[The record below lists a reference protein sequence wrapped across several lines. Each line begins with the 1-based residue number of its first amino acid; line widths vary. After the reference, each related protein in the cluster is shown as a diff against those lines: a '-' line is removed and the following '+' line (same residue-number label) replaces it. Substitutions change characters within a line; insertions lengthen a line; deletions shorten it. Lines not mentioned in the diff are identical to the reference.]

1 MDSTSLQRLWKL
13 SEIDAGLVE
22 IQKRAAALD
31 PGRAIQQQIKALEA
45 EYEEKGGEAKRL
57 SSEQTDLEL
66 KQKGIDEKLKKIDKE
81 LYGGKVVSPREV
93 EAFEKEIAMLK
104 RQRAEMD
111 GRVLELWDLVPPAT
125 KTADALK
132 KQIEEKKAELAEYQK
147 RVVKEQERLKAEFAR
162 LNAARPEATKNI
174 EPGLLARYDAI
185 RKKQGGIGMSKIT
198 RQGTCEMCGM
208 KLPVKSIELVKE
220 GRLVTC
226 EACHRILYYTE
237 GLI

>member
-31 PGRAIQQQIKALEA
+31 PGRAIMQEIKRLETEYA
-45 EYEEKGGEAKRL
+45 EVGGEAKRL
-57 SSEQTDLEL
+57 SGEQTDLEL
-66 KQKGIDEKLKKIDKE
+66 KQKGIDEKLKKVDKQ
-81 LYGGKVVSPREV
+81 LYGGSVVSPREV
-93 EAFEKEIAMLK
+93 EAFEKEIAMFK

-111 GRVLELWDLVPPAT
+111 GRLLELWDLVPPAT
-125 KTADALK
+125 KAAEAIK
-132 KQIEEKKAELAEYQK
+132 KRIDEKNAELAEYQK
-147 RVVKEQERLKAEFAR
+147 RVRKEQERLQGEFAR

-185 RKKQGGIGMSKIT
+185 RKKQGGVGMSKIT
-198 RQGTCEMCGM
+198 RLGTCEMCGM
-208 KLPVKSIELVKE
+208 KLPIKSIELVKE
-220 GRLVTC
+220 GRLATC

-237 GLI
+237 GVI